1 MTSRSEY
8 VTSEG
13 CMRRFLACGITF
25 TWQYR
30 NFRGTSIST
39 HSPALGVCGRAGAYR
54 GREGRAIDKSIT
66 GLLIHRLLPTLQNPI
81 VSEVKIRAPNLVR
94 RRAWHVAEL
103 PCGSVTLGT
112 SGPLHQS
119 QSGRLGSS
127 SFLSLGRDKGTE
139 KEEEFLLSGF
149 WLLQSLS

>member
-13 CMRRFLACGITF
+13 CMRRFLACGITV

-94 RRAWHVAEL
+94 RRASMWLSHSRDVGPAT
-103 PCGSVTLGT
+103 SVSIRTPRKLIVPVLGER
-112 SGPLHQS
+112 QRDRER
-119 QSGRLGSS
+119 GRISS
-127 SFLSLGRDKGTE
+127 L
-139 KEEEFLLSGF
+139 
-149 WLLQSLS
+149 WLLVIAKFGLNFV